1 MKKVYV
7 LLFMLLMCFMVAC
20 KDTQKIDVDKEG
32 TSSETKTTEVAENS
46 EDESISE
53 DAESSD
59 AEKVAHVADWEY
71 TEWEEG
77 RKVKTGDSI
86 QLGVIQVYQG
96 NTYLMRVDSHDANCR
111 WFVGENS
118 LSAVLKEAD
127 GSETEL
133 IIYKF
138 CLTDEYM
145 VFASRLEGDPDYYDS
160 RDALRIFVKEQDG
173 NVRQIAEKIQDAYVD
188 SGKLIALNTENYV
201 QIFDLASGN
210 MEKQIQLE
218 DEIRMQYMCCEYLV
232 YTNENGDL
240 VHYYMESGLSDIVSF
255 TYAKKRYYDYFVQQ
269 GNVYGNNSQDDYLVL
284 LYEQGKRTTGVIEA
298 PFSYYQVVD
307 SILFGCNRYRVFM
320 YDYLLDQE
328 KILYSLNDD
337 EENNNVYLEYSCKEK
352 VILSKYSFE
361 DCKEYY
367 IEVDLEGNVKI
378 IGEVQLDPN
387 I

>member
-59 AEKVAHVADWEY
+59 AEIVAHVADWEY

-96 NTYLMRVDSHDANCR
+96 NTYLMRVDSHDSNCR

-133 IIYKF
+133 IIYTF

-160 RDALRIFVKEQDG
+160 RDGLRIFVKEQDG

-240 VHYYMESGLSDIVSF
+240 VHYYMDSGLSDIVSF

-337 EENNNVYLEYSCKEK
+337 EENNNVYLEYCCKEK

-361 DCKEYY
+361 DHKDYY